1 MEAHNKTLKKSK
13 LNRKRGNKREIARD
27 FVLLKKHII
36 ILTYHNTNKKK
47 KLDIEKTTYLI
58 VVIDYLFQNKYY
70 MLLY

>member
-1 MEAHNKTLKKSK
+1 VEAHNKTLKKSK

-47 KLDIEKTTYLI
+47 ITRY
-58 VVIDYLFQNKYY
+58 
-70 MLLY
+70 